1 MSAVKQICTK
11 KYENKSYNVNN
22 DSPIKQMVH
31 IGPDV
36 ICEKINTVQTKNS
49 YACCK
54 CNKKVQYLTIK
65 QAQKLKSYE

>member
-1 MSAVKQICTK
+1 MSAVKQK
-11 KYENKSYNVNN
+11 KEKKKRHNVNN
-22 DSPIKQMVH
+22 DSHIKQFVH

-54 CNKKVQYLTIK
+54 CNKKVQTIADNK
-65 QAQKLKSYE
+65 TSSKA